1 MSHTAPSE
9 PSRALSPSSLPGRKE
24 RSIWAL
30 LVLLGASTS
39 CKQDAP
45 LPYVGDCAKYPDGIY
60 EFGEIGIGTCLS
72 GSTELVF
79 TDNAAGE
86 PVLLVTNANTYQN
99 FTGGSLLAI
108 PWSGIDLSLTRNEVH
123 NTGAGAVDLPDF
135 AGGLGVRG
143 DLAMVAV
150 RLSEDARVRQHW
162 DDVWLVDLSDP
173 LAPTLANRG
182 TNGSASVTVQSDPND
197 IEVDPTSGFTYVAN
211 RTTHSVSV
219 LDSSGDTVSVV
230 RPWPEAVMS
239 AATFNDAD
247 GSGSRA
253 SLTEM
258 EIIEDSFVSDDY
270 WSLDWVAGTWRVWSE
285 ADGGVL
291 RVQDVG
297 DHDWTPTAIGL
308 EMGFADSYSNIDRVA
323 DPDFS
328 VLGSMYFAAGG
339 AIRAAR
345 SIGDT
350 AGFWR
355 YMGFSLLSPAP
366 DAWDDGEL
374 GGPGVLAEDGGI
386 TLFYDATST
395 DLTAG
400 RSIGSAWSPDG
411 LAFERS
417 EAPVLSPELDWESG
431 GLADPSPVLDPENG
445 ELVVYYGAFDGTSW
459 RIGRASSFDR
469 INWTRE
475 LLPVLDGEGDDVA
488 APVVSASVGRWRM
501 VYSKRSLVDGRWETW
516 EAESAEGLNWTEVG
530 LVAELDEVIATQEE
544 PPGAAMSGLA
554 ENRFRAYGEF
564 AGNLA
569 VPIVPGVSF
578 LAAEYGWV
586 ARPISGFLVDA
597 GDAGAESEGGVRVSS
612 FDTDTG
618 LAWLSI
624 QSAAGIPR
632 VGLGTLDADLGLTIE
647 DGAIFEG
654 SSGFD
659 RDGADM
665 PVVTWFNDEF
675 HMFYRAHRG
684 RSSSI
689 GHATSPDGR
698 SWSRQGRVLA
708 PGNDWDRRRIEP
720 GGVELLDDGRLRLWF
735 AGTDGELWR
744 VGSATTSNGESFS
757 RETASTRGY
766 VFPPGVP
773 GDWDDSG
780 VRHPYIVRGEDSE
793 GRSGTHLWY
802 SGFDGATWRGGYA
815 FRPDDT
821 DIFERAEDAA
831 TGVARPVLLAGGG
844 QFSQDGSV
852 RPVVVDT
859 DAGWRGFY
867 GGRIAGTDRVG
878 GISGAAPDALHRV
891 LAMPTVGDALEF
903 STERGDPEAMA
914 IPLDMVLPNGIAL
927 SGIGLTGLTVDSER
941 GWLYAA
947 SKLTSYFYII
957 DIRDDS
963 TGDFQDLNYLD
974 IEAVVSIPT
983 SAIDAGFR
991 KIVADPSGERLYALQ
1006 DDPEAVVVVDISG
1019 IEDNAGAELV
1029 SDVAVGFLPAR
1040 RGAARDV
1047 GVFTL
1052 TDVGPSSMV
1061 LHPDG
1066 YRMFVANYNG
1076 NSVSV
1081 YDLQLGTWGQ
1091 EIGEIGMVGEGPSGM
1106 VLTPDGKHLVVA
1118 NLAGEVSESGLAQS
1132 TLAIADVDETSPT
1145 YLEVRTWVTNK

>member
-1 MSHTAPSE
+1 VSHTPPSE
-9 PSRALSPSSLPGRKE
+9 PSRLQHPGASAPR
-24 RSIWAL
+24 RPLLAL
-30 LVLLGASTS
+30 LALAGILGA
-39 CKQDAP
+39 CKQPAP
-45 LPYVGDCAKYPDGIY
+45 LPFVGDCAVYPDGVY

-72 GSTELVF
+72 GSTELMF
-79 TDNAAGE
+79 TDDADGE

-108 PWSGIDLSLTRNEVH
+108 PWSGIDLSVTRNEVH
-123 NTGAGAVDLPDF
+123 NTGAAAVGLPDF

-150 RLSEDARVRQHW
+150 RLSEGARVRQHW
-162 DDVWLVDLSDP
+162 DDVWLVDLTDP
-173 LAPTLANRG
+173 LAPKLASRG
-182 TNGSASVTVQSDPND
+182 TNGGNTVKVQSDPND
-197 IEVDPTSGFTYVAN
+197 VEVDPTSGYTYVAN
-211 RTTHSVSV
+211 RTTHSVSI
-219 LDSSGDTVSVV
+219 LDGSGDTVSVV
-230 RPWPEAVMS
+230 RPWPEAVMT
-239 AATFNDAD
+239 AAEFDDAD
-247 GSGSRA
+247 NSGSRA
-253 SLTEM
+253 ALTDM
-258 EIIEDSFVSDDY
+258 EVLEDSFVSDDN
-270 WSLDWVAGTWRVWSE
+270 WSLDWISGTWRVWSE

-308 EMGFADSYSNIDRVA
+308 EMTFAEAYSTIDRVA
-323 DPDFS
+323 DPEFT
-328 VLGSMYFAAGG
+328 VLGTMYFASDG

-345 SIGDT
+345 SIGNA

-355 YMGFSLLSPAP
+355 YMGFALLTPSETG
-366 DAWDDGEL
+366 WDDGEL

-395 DLTAG
+395 DLTTA

-411 LAFERS
+411 LAFERGES
-417 EAPVLSPELDWESG
+417 PVLEPELDWEAG
-431 GLADPSPVLDPENG
+431 GIADPAPVLDPENG
-445 ELVVYYGAFDGTSW
+445 ELIVYYSAFDGTAW

-469 INWTRE
+469 LNWTRE
-475 LLPVLDGEGDDVA
+475 LLPILDGDGDDVA

-501 VYSKRSLVDGRWETW
+501 VYSKRSLDTGLWETW
-516 EAESAEGLNWTEVG
+516 EAESADGLSWTEVG
-530 LVAELDEVIATQEE
+530 LVTELDEVVATQSE
-544 PPGAAMSGLA
+544 PPGAALSGLA
-554 ENRFRAYGEF
+554 ENRFRAYGEY

-578 LAAEYGWV
+578 LAANYGWV
-586 ARPISGFLVDA
+586 ARPVSGFLVDA

-612 FDTDTG
+612 FDKDAG

-624 QSAAGIPR
+624 QSAGNVPR
-632 VGLGTLDADLGLTIE
+632 VGIATIDDDLQLDVEA
-647 DGAIFEG
+647 GAIFSG

-665 PVVTWFNDEF
+665 PVVQWFNGEY

-684 RSSSI
+684 RSTSI

-698 SWSRQGRVLA
+698 SWTRQGRVIA
-708 PGNDWDRRRIEP
+708 PGNDWDRRRVEP
-720 GGVELLDDGRLRLWF
+720 GGIEVLADGRLRLWF

-744 VGSATTSNGESFS
+744 IGSATTSDGTTFS
-757 RETASTRGY
+757 RETASSRGY

-780 VRHPYIVRGEDSE
+780 VRHPFAMRGVDDE

-815 FRPDDT
+815 FRPDET
-821 DIFERAEDAA
+821 DLFERAEDEV
-831 TGVARPVLLAGGG
+831 TGIARPVLLAGGG
-844 QFSQDGSV
+844 QFSTDGAL
-852 RPVVVDT
+852 RPVLAESDV
-859 DAGWRGFY
+859 GWHGFY
-867 GGRIAGTDRVG
+867 GGRTSSTDRVG
-878 GISGAAPDALHRV
+878 GISGASPDALHRV
-891 LAMPTVGDALEF
+891 LAMPTVGDALTF
-903 STERGDPEAMA
+903 STERGDPDALA
-914 IPLDMVLPNGIAL
+914 IPLDLTLPNGIAL
-927 SGIGLTGLTVDSER
+927 SGLGLTGLTVDSER

-963 TGDFQDLNYLD
+963 SGTFRDLNYLD
-974 IEAVVSIPT
+974 VEAIVSIP
-983 SAIDAGFR
+983 SGAIDAGFR
-991 KIVADPSGERLYALQ
+991 KIVADPSGDRLYALQ
-1006 DDPEAVVVVDISG
+1006 DDPEAIVVVDISG
-1019 IEDNAGAELV
+1019 IEDNGGAELV

-1040 RGAARDV
+1040 RGMARDE

-1081 YDLQLGTWGQ
+1081 YDLDIGTWGQ
-1091 EIGEIGMVGEGPSGM
+1091 QVGEVGMVGEGPSGM

-1118 NLAGEVSESGLAQS
+1118 NLAGEVSNEGLAQS
-1132 TLAIADVDETSPT
+1132 TLAVIDVDETSPT
-1145 YLEVRTWVTNK
+1145 YLEVRTWVTNQ